1 MRRSIAE
8 AVSLV
13 MALAVVSNKA
23 IGATVPDPSRTAA
36 GEPLEH
42 PTLTTSAALAQSASE
57 GKLHVSAALQPALR
71 RANEAI
77 KKKDYGVAL
86 EQLEIADA
94 MPNKTPDDQSVIG
107 SMRRFIEARLKFEM
121 R

>member
-8 AVSLV
+8 AASLV
-13 MALAVVSNKA
+13 VALAVVSSKS
-23 IGATVPDPSRTAA
+23 IGATAPDPTAA
-36 GEPLEH
+36 GERLEH
-42 PTLTTSAALAQSASE
+42 STHTTSAALAQPASE

-77 KKKDYGVAL
+77 KKKDYGAAL

-94 MPNKTPDDQSVIG
+94 MPNKTPDDQSV
-107 SMRRFIEARLKFEM
+107 
-121 R
+121 